1 MNSLENNN
9 NYNSN
14 TEYIIIAVLSILF
27 IPIFIITFIM
37 IIIMKY
43 KKVRKIYPSVVSI
56 IAISILQIKISI
68 VDTFFYDF
76 LEIMKKIIL
85 QDEIYKKFIILF
97 EYNFKSWILILL
109 VSITLS
115 FAISYKIHNPVN
127 DILPLESEIEKI
139 KNKTKRIRTV
149 KKMDN
154 KSTVIGTYGKK
165 TISTRDDSKHF
176 FICGTTGSGKTVLL
190 ANYIESAVNK
200 NYPLL
205 IVDGKG
211 DLGNGSILDIVKKFS
226 KYRKVYT
233 INMNNP
239 EKSDKYNPFKDTS
252 PSVCKD
258 MIINMTEWSEEHYKS
273 NAERYIQRVT
283 KLLNTANITLSFEN
297 IIKYIDS
304 DNLISLSLNLSK
316 EKKIDK
322 SEHMQTL
329 EIIKASS
336 KIAMDAAARFS
347 IVQESEIGNIFE
359 ETGIDIYTTLKE
371 NAIILF
377 ILNPLLYPELS
388 KLIGRLIVI
397 DSKKAVSKL
406 FGSNLKRIFFIFD
419 EINVY
424 ASPVFIDLINK
435 SRSANVTS
443 ISATQSLA
451 DLEYNVNDA
460 FKQQI
465 IENCNNYLVMR
476 QNSAKS
482 AEEWANI
489 LGTRETLEITHQL
502 GERSNINTATG
513 CGTAKKVRKY
523 LYHPDDIKSLKT
535 GTAIYMSKDISEHYL
550 IKVRKGF

>member
-1 MNSLENNN
+1 MSSLENNN

-37 IIIMKY
+37 ILIMKY
-43 KKVRKIYPSVVSI
+43 KKVRKIYPSVIGI
-56 IAISILQIKISI
+56 IVISILQIKISI

-76 LEIMKKIIL
+76 VEIIKKIIL
-85 QDEIYKKFIILF
+85 QDEIHKKVIILF
-97 EYNFKSWILILL
+97 DYSFKSWILILL
-109 VSITLS
+109 VSIVLS
-115 FAISYKIHNPVN
+115 FAMSYKINNPVN
-127 DILPLESEIEKI
+127 DILPLESEMEKV
-139 KNKTKRIRTV
+139 KNKTKQIRTV

-165 TISTRDDSKHF
+165 TISTKDNMKHLF
-176 FICGTTGSGKTVLL
+176 VCGTTGSGKTVLL
-190 ANYIESAVNK
+190 SNYIESAINK
-200 NYPLL
+200 GYPLL
-205 IVDGKG
+205 VIDGKG
-211 DLGNGSILDIVKKFS
+211 DLGNGSILDIVKRFAKD
-226 KYRKVYT
+226 RKVYT

-239 EKSDKYNPFKDTS
+239 EKSDKYNPFKDTL
-252 PSVCKD
+252 PTICKD

-273 NAERYIQRVT
+273 NAERYIQHIT
-283 KLLNTANITLSFEN
+283 KLLNKANITLSFKN

-304 DNLISLSLNLSK
+304 DNLTLLSLNLSK

-322 SEHMQTL
+322 TEHIQTL
-329 EIIKASS
+329 EIIKASF

-347 IVQESEIGNIFE
+347 IVQESEIGNIFD
-359 ETGIDIYTTLKE
+359 ETGIDIYTALKE
-371 NAIILF
+371 NSIILF

-388 KLIGRLIVI
+388 KLIGRLIII

-406 FGSNLKRIFFIFD
+406 FGSNLKRIFFLFD

-435 SRSANVTS
+435 SRSANVTC

-502 GERSNINTATG
+502 GERSNINTSTG
-513 CGTAKKVRKY
+513 YGTAKRVRKY